1 VRALR
6 RFATLIHSTD
16 QSYQVPQGL
25 FLHVLSMLSIHDH
38 PGNIFMRWVQCLC
51 PVCQTVHQG
60 VTLGSL
66 STSFDCF
73 IRNTGQVCDTALSCC
88 HRIVSS
94 LHARYDWQIMIEV
107 PVSIGHNTN
116 FIQVSQTLVLPMLTL
131 KTPASIRVLALV
143 SIPVWIHGYL
153 DDTSVLQEG
162 EG

>member
-1 VRALR
+1 
-6 RFATLIHSTD
+6 
-16 QSYQVPQGL
+16 
-25 FLHVLSMLSIHDH
+25 
-38 PGNIFMRWVQCLC
+38 
-51 PVCQTVHQG
+51 
-60 VTLGSL
+60 
-66 STSFDCF
+66 
-73 IRNTGQVCDTALSCC
+73 
-88 HRIVSS
+88 
-94 LHARYDWQIMIEV
+94 MIEV